1 MLKNDA
7 HDTKNDKSLTYMALS
22 AAWRIKESLPHVLLY
37 LIVRYRPDG
46 HFSRKSFRK

>member
-1 MLKNDA
+1 
-7 HDTKNDKSLTYMALS
+7 LS

-46 HFSRKSFRK
+46 HFSRKSFRKWLSPCIYCSSKVL